1 MIRVLIRA
9 VKNIVEGSKTW
20 LFATNN
26 HIYIFVDRGDSVTS
40 RSREIKFN
48 QRSMKEI
55 DGKYFNDPIF
65 SRKKREMNFVVIRFY
80 SKMIM
85 DEPREGDVNPR
96 NRNSKVRANNDEAR

>member
-1 MIRVLIRA
+1 M
-9 VKNIVEGSKTW
+9 KE
-20 LFATNN
+20 
-26 HIYIFVDRGDSVTS
+26 
-40 RSREIKFN
+40 
-48 QRSMKEI
+48 MKEI

-96 NRNSKVRANNDEAR
+96 NSKVRANNDEAR